1 MKIFVAD
8 KISETGVDYLRGCD
22 GIEVDFTPGLSQQ
35 EVTDRLV
42 DADGLIVRSAVTV
55 TREMIESAPKLK
67 VIGRAGI
74 GTDNIDIEAATERG
88 IVVLNTPDSNAT
100 TTAELAVAHLFSLS
114 RNLPAAS
121 ASVRANEW
129 KRAQFMG
136 REITGKTV
144 GIIGY
149 GTIGRIAAS
158 RFNGLQMN
166 VVAYDPFVTAEKFE
180 QDGVESKTLEELL
193 SISDYVSLHC
203 PLIPPTQ
210 KLMNAERFAM
220 MKPGAR
226 LINCARG
233 GLVDEA
239 ALIDA
244 LTNGQLAG
252 AALDV
257 FENEPPAGS
266 PLLELDNVVFTPHL
280 GASTHEAQVAVGVA
294 IAHQL
299 VDFLIHDEAINA
311 LNLPRISKEERNKLQ
326 PYLELSRSLGRLLAA
341 MTPGPLNAVKVAVK
355 GQAAELDP
363 HPIAVETLVGVLADT
378 MSVPVNSVNAESLAK
393 RQGISLT
400 ESRSEEVHDYVSLVT
415 VSGHYEGG
423 KMHLTGTLLGEKHPR
438 LVGVNDFEVESILE
452 GTILITRH
460 SDQPGVIGA
469 IGDVLGDGNINITRM
484 HVGDSTLDNKAMA
497 VIGITSPLDEA
508 TFAAVEKIPAIEH
521 VCQVEL

>member
-8 KISETGVDYLRGCD
+8 KISETGVDYLRTCD
-22 GIEVDFTPGLSQQ
+22 GIDVDFTPGLSQQ
-35 EVTDRLV
+35 EVTEKLA
-42 DADGLIVRSAVTV
+42 DADGLIVRSAVKV
-55 TREMIESAPKLK
+55 TREMIEASPKLK

-74 GTDNIDIEAATERG
+74 GVDNIDVEAATEHG

-114 RNLPAAS
+114 RNLPEAS
-121 ASVRANEW
+121 TSVKAGEW
-129 KRAQFMG
+129 KRSQFMG
-136 REITGKTV
+136 REITGKTM

-158 RFNGLQMN
+158 RFKGLQMN
-166 VVAYDPFVTAEKFE
+166 VVAYDPFVTAERFE

-193 SISDYVSLHC
+193 SIADYVSLHC

-210 KLMNAERFAM
+210 KLMNTERFAM

-244 LTNGQLAG
+244 LTNGDLAG

-257 FENEPPAGS
+257 FENEPPVDS
-266 PLLELDNVVFTPHL
+266 PLLKLDNVVFTPHL

-294 IAHQL
+294 IAHQ
-299 VDFLIHDEAINA
+299 VADFLMHNEAINA
-311 LNLPRISKEERNKLQ
+311 LNLPRISKDDRHKLQ
-326 PYLELSRSLGRLLAA
+326 PYLDLGRSLGRLLAA
-341 MTPGPLNAVKVAVK
+341 MTPGPLSAVEVAVK
-355 GQAAELDP
+355 GQAASLDS
-363 HPIAVETLVGVLADT
+363 HPIAIETLVGLLANT
-378 MSVPVNSVNAESLAK
+378 MSVPVNSVNAVSLAK

-415 VSGHYEGG
+415 VCGHFEGG
-423 KMHLTGTLLGEKHPR
+423 KILLTGTLLGEKYPR
-438 LVGVNDFEVESILE
+438 LVAVNDYEVESILK
-452 GTILITRH
+452 GTILITQH

-469 IGDVLGDGNINITRM
+469 IGDILGDGNINITRM
-484 HVGDSTLDNKAMA
+484 HVGDSTKEKKAMA
-497 VIGITSPLDEA
+497 IIGISSPLDDA

>member
-8 KISETGVDYLRGCD
+8 KISETGVDFLRTCD

-35 EVTDRLV
+35 EVTERLA

-55 TREMIESAPKLK
+55 TREMIEAAPKLK

-74 GTDNIDIEAATERG
+74 GIDNIDLEAATERG
-88 IVVLNTPDSNAT
+88 VVVLNTPDSNAT

-121 ASVRANEW
+121 ASVKANEW

-158 RFNGLQMN
+158 RFKGLQMN
-166 VVAYDPFVTAEKFE
+166 VVVHDPFVTAERFE
-180 QDGVESKTLEELL
+180 QDGVEPRTLEALL
-193 SISDYVSLHC
+193 SESDYVSLHC
-203 PLIPPTQ
+203 PLIPATQ
-210 KLMNAERFAM
+210 QLMNAERFAM

-257 FENEPPAGS
+257 FENEPPLDS
-266 PLLELDNVVFTPHL
+266 PLLKLDNVVFTPHL

-299 VDFLIHDEAINA
+299 VDFLVDNEAVNA
-311 LNLPRISKEERNKLQ
+311 INLPRISKDVMHKLQ

-341 MTPGPLNAVKVAVK
+341 ITPGPLHAVKVVVK

-363 HPIAVETLVGVLADT
+363 HPIAVETLVGLLADT
-378 MSVPVNSVNAESLAK
+378 MSVQVNSVNAESLAK

-400 ESRSEEVHDYVSLVT
+400 ESRCQEVHDYVSLVT
-415 VSGHYEGG
+415 VSGHYDGG
-423 KMHLTGTLLGEKHPR
+423 KIHLDGTLLGEKHPR
-438 LVGVNDFEVESILE
+438 LVGVDNYEVESILE
-452 GTILITRH
+452 GTILITQH
-460 SDQPGVIGA
+460 TDQPGVIGA
-469 IGDVLGDGNINITRM
+469 VGDVLGDGSINITRM
-484 HVGDSTLDNKAMA
+484 HVGDSTEDNKAMA
-497 VIGITSPLDEA
+497 VIGISSPLNEE
-508 TFAAVEKIPAIEH
+508 TFAAVKAIPAIEH

>member
-8 KISETGVDYLRGCD
+8 KISETGVDYLRSCD

-35 EVTDRLV
+35 EVTERLQ
-42 DADGLIVRSAVTV
+42 DTDGLIVRSAVKV
-55 TREMIESAPKLK
+55 TREMIESSPRLK

-74 GTDNIDIEAATERG
+74 GVDNIDVEAATERG

-100 TTAELAVAHLFSLS
+100 TTAELAVAHLLSLS

-121 ASVRANEW
+121 ASVRASEW

-144 GIIGY
+144 GIIGF

-158 RFNGLQMN
+158 RFKGLQMN
-166 VVAYDPFVTAEKFE
+166 VVAYDPFVTTEKFE
-180 QDGVESKTLEELL
+180 QDGVEPKTLEELL

-220 MKPGAR
+220 MKPGAY

-244 LTNGQLAG
+244 LNSGQLAG

-257 FENEPPAGS
+257 FENEPPAES
-266 PLLELDNVVFTPHL
+266 PLLDLSNVVFTPHL

-294 IAHQL
+294 IARQL
-299 VDFLIHDEAINA
+299 ADFLLHDEAINA
-311 LNLPRISKEERNKLQ
+311 INLPRIPKDIRRKLQ
-326 PYLELSRSLGRLLAA
+326 PYLELARSLGRLLAA
-341 MTPGPLNAVKVAVK
+341 IAPSPLHVVKVEVH
-355 GQAAELDP
+355 GQAAELNP
-363 HPIAVETLVGVLADT
+363 HPIAVETLVGLLADT

-393 RQGISLT
+393 RQGIGLT

-423 KMHLTGTLLGEKHPR
+423 EIQLTGTLLGEKHPR
-438 LVGVNDFEVESILE
+438 LVGVNDYEVESILE

-460 SDQPGVIGA
+460 TDQPGVIGA
-469 IGDVLGDGNINITRM
+469 VGDALGGGDVNITRM
-484 HVGDSTLDNKAMA
+484 HVGESTTENKAMA
-497 VIGITSPLDEA
+497 VIGISSPLNEEI
-508 TFAAVEKIPAIEH
+508 FAAVKVIPAIEH
-521 VCQVEL
+521 VCQVTL

>member
-8 KISETGVDYLRGCD
+8 KISETGVDYLHTCD
-22 GIEVDFTPGLSQQ
+22 GIDVDFTPGLSQQ
-35 EVTDRLV
+35 EVTERLADV
-42 DADGLIVRSAVTV
+42 DGLIVRSAVKV
-55 TREMIESAPKLK
+55 TREMIEAAPQLK

-74 GTDNIDIEAATERG
+74 GVDNIDIEAATEHG

-114 RNLPAAS
+114 RNLPEAS
-121 ASVRANEW
+121 TSVRAGEW
-129 KRAQFMG
+129 KRSQFMG
-136 REITGKTV
+136 REITGKTM

-158 RFNGLQMN
+158 RFKGLQMN
-166 VVAYDPFVTAEKFE
+166 VVAYDPFVTAERFE

-193 SISDYVSLHC
+193 SIADYVSLHC
-203 PLIPPTQ
+203 PLIPPTK
-210 KLMNAERFAM
+210 KLMNTERFAM

-239 ALIDA
+239 ALIEA
-244 LTNGQLAG
+244 LTNGDLAG

-257 FENEPPAGS
+257 FENEPPVES
-266 PLLELDNVVFTPHL
+266 PLLKLDNVVFTPHL

-294 IAHQL
+294 IAHQ
-299 VDFLIHDEAINA
+299 VADFLIDNEAINA
-311 LNLPRISKEERNKLQ
+311 INLPRISKDDRHKLQ
-326 PYLELSRSLGRLLAA
+326 PYLDLGRSLGRLLAA

-355 GQAAELDP
+355 GQAASLDP
-363 HPIAVETLVGVLADT
+363 HPIAVETLVGLLANS
-378 MSVPVNSVNAESLAK
+378 MSVPVNSVNAVSLAK

-415 VSGHYEGG
+415 VSGHFEGG
-423 KMHLTGTLLGEKHPR
+423 KLLLTGTLLGEKHPR
-438 LVGVNDFEVESILE
+438 LVGVNDYEVESILE
-452 GTILITRH
+452 GTILITQH

-484 HVGDSTLDNKAMA
+484 HVGDSTQEKKAMA
-497 VIGITSPLDEA
+497 VIGISSPLDDV
-508 TFAAVEKIPAIEH
+508 TFAAVEKIPAIEQ

>member
-8 KISETGVDYLRGCD
+8 KISETGVDYLRSCD
-22 GIEVDFTPGLSQQ
+22 GVDVDFTPGLSQQ
-35 EVTDRLV
+35 EVTERLV
-42 DADGLIVRSAVTV
+42 DADGLIVRSAVKV
-55 TREMIESAPKLK
+55 TRDMIESAPRLK

-74 GTDNIDIEAATERG
+74 GIDNIDVEAATERG

-100 TTAELAVAHLFSLS
+100 TTAELAVAHLMSLS

-121 ASVRANEW
+121 ASVRAGEW

-136 REITGKTV
+136 REITGKTI

-158 RFNGLQMN
+158 RFKGLQMN

-193 SISDYVSLHC
+193 GISDYVSLHC

-210 KLMNAERFAM
+210 QLMNSERFAM
-220 MKPGAR
+220 MKPDAY

-233 GLVDEA
+233 GLIDET

-244 LTNGQLAG
+244 LNSGHLAG

-257 FENEPPAGS
+257 FENEPPTGS
-266 PLLELDNVVFTPHL
+266 PLLQMDNVVFTPHL

-299 VDFLIHDEAINA
+299 VDFLIHDEAVNAINM
-311 LNLPRISKEERNKLQ
+311 PRIPKDQKRKLQ
-326 PYLELSRSLGRLLAA
+326 PYLALSRSLGLLLAA
-341 MTPGPLNAVKVAVK
+341 ITPGPLNAVKVEVQ

-363 HPIAVETLVGVLADT
+363 HPIAVETLVGLLTDT

-393 RQGISLT
+393 RHGIHLT

-415 VSGHYEGG
+415 VAGQCEGDEIL
-423 KMHLTGTLLGEKHPR
+423 LTGTLLGEKHPR
-438 LVGVNDFEVESILE
+438 LVGVNDYEVESILE

-469 IGDVLGDGNINITRM
+469 VGDVLGDGNVNITRM
-484 HVGDSTLDNKAMA
+484 HVSKSTRENMAKA
-497 VIGITSPLDEA
+497 VIGISSPLNEEV
-508 TFAAVEKIPAIEH
+508 FAAVKAIPEIEH
-521 VCQVEL
+521 VCQVKL